1 MNSLIIPVYGNA
13 GSIPELLL
21 QLRDLTRRLPA
32 PLEVVFVV
40 DASPDDSFAILKRE
54 LPGQPFAS
62 QLLAHSRNFGSFAGI
77 RSGLAAAKGSRF
89 AVMAA
94 DLQEPIELTE
104 TFFARLA
111 DDEADV
117 LVGTRDGRADP
128 LSSRI
133 ASALFWG
140 FYRRFVVRDVPP
152 GGVDVFACND
162 IFRQQLLGLDE
173 SHSSLIGLIFWLGF
187 RRAVVP
193 YTRLARRHGRSG
205 WNFSRKLRYM
215 TDSIFAFTDLP
226 IRLLMAVGMLG
237 IAAAA
242 VLGSIVLVLRL
253 TAGIAV
259 PGYTATMIAI
269 LFFGGLNALGLGIV
283 GAYVWRAYANT
294 QRRPQSVVMARFQ
307 YAGTPA
313 QEENSP

>member
-13 GSIPELLL
+13 GSIPELLQ
-21 QLRDLTRRLPA
+21 QLRDLAQRLPT

-54 LPGQPFAS
+54 LPLQPFAS

-77 RSGLAAAKGSRF
+77 RSGLAAARGSYF

-94 DLQEPIELTE
+94 DLQEPIELAE
-104 TFFARLA
+104 SFFVKLA

-128 LSSRI
+128 LASRLASS
-133 ASALFWG
+133 LFWG

-162 IFRQQLLGLDE
+162 VFRQQLLGLDE
-173 SHSSLIGLIFWLGF
+173 SHSSLVGLIFWLGF
-187 RRAVVP
+187 RRGVVP

-226 IRLLMAVGMLG
+226 IRLLMAAGMLG
-237 IAAAA
+237 LAAST
-242 VLGSIVLVLRL
+242 VWGLVVLVLRL
-253 TAGIAV
+253 ASDIAV

-294 QRRPQSVVMARFQ
+294 QRRPQSVVMSHLQFAAVPTRQ
-307 YAGTPA
+307 GNQP
-313 QEENSP
+313 

>member
-13 GSIPELLL
+13 GSMPELLQ
-21 QLRDLTRRLPA
+21 QLRDLSQRLTS

-54 LPGQPFAS
+54 LPQQPFAS

-77 RSGLAAAKGSRF
+77 RSGLAVAQGSRF

-94 DLQEPIELTE
+94 DLQEPIELAE
-104 TFFARLA
+104 SFFVKLA
-111 DDEADV
+111 NDEADV

-128 LSSRI
+128 LGSRI
-133 ASALFWG
+133 ASSLFWG
-140 FYRRFVVRDVPP
+140 FYRRFVVRNVPP

-162 IFRQQLLGLDE
+162 VFRRHLLDLDE

-193 YTRLARRHGRSG
+193 YTRLARRHGQSG

-237 IAAAA
+237 LAAST
-242 VLGSIVLVLRL
+242 VLGLVVLVLRL
-253 TAGIAV
+253 ASNIAV

-294 QRRPQSVVMARFQ
+294 QRRPQSVVMSRQQFA
-307 YAGTPA
+307 AATA
-313 QEENSP
+313 QQGNEP